1 MKVPFVIYADFE
13 ALACKLDT
21 CSPNPNTAS
30 TTHHTKFEACGYA
43 YQVVCTNANYSKAP
57 VIYRGKNVVE
67 HFFESMFQ
75 EEDYIGNILADA
87 EPLIMSTNTE
97 KKFKDATNCYVCGT
111 MFSKTSGVPIKEF
124 VGLRPKMY
132 SLIYDIKNGD
142 ELLEEEKR
150 TAKGIAKCAIEK
162 QIRHIHY
169 KQCLVDNKMTMNDMD
184 LIRSENHTLYIN
196 NVRKVVEDCDKKYN
210 IIDFVLEEYNCKFR
224 GDGLYTYEDRQINM
238 IKKITFDRLSEKSF
252 LFVDGVVGV
261 VQISGG
267 GISCRSVRCTYKD
280 TEIWIN
286 KQKCVSNTPTT
297 TMSAGPSKQM
307 TTPRPETKTT
317 TSKSTTVTDSN
328 MCPTTP
334 PIKPA
339 AEEAE
344 QSTVGWV
351 VGFVVSCIGT
361 VGFIIWQVAKLIMKR
376 RRRRSL
382 RQSVRQHWMQA
393 VFVLIITG
401 VGLSIQFY
409 QRLRHLYAEMQNP
422 TPVING
428 PPAPLPPII
437 NGPPAPLPP
446 VINGPPAPLPP
457 AINGPPAPPP
467 PAPLRRSNRLRN
479 KPDYYHD
486 HM

>member
-1 MKVPFVIYADFE
+1 M
-13 ALACKLDT
+13 DT
-21 CSPNPNTAS
+21 S
-30 TTHHTKFEACGYA
+30 
-43 YQVVCTNANYSKAP
+43 V
-57 VIYRGKNVVE
+57 
-67 HFFESMFQ
+67 Q
-75 EEDYIGNILADA
+75 ETSIFDCLTQKYPPGS
-87 EPLIMSTNTE
+87 EPLESEIRNLKRKLIMKNLVIVMRNE
-97 KKFKDATNCYVCGT
+97 LVREVENVEQAHR
-111 MFSKTSGVPIKEF
+111 VPIKEF

-150 TAKGIAKCAIEK
+150 TAKGLPKCAIEK

-210 IIDFVLEEYNCKFR
+210 IIDFVLEEYNCKFH

-361 VGFIIWQVAKLIMKR
+361 VGFIIWQVDNEKAQEAISKTE
-376 RRRRSL
+376 S
-382 RQSVRQHWMQA
+382 
-393 VFVLIITG
+393 
-401 VGLSIQFY
+401 
-409 QRLRHLYAEMQNP
+409 
-422 TPVING
+422 
-428 PPAPLPPII
+428 PLPPII
-437 NGPPAPLPP
+437 NGPPAS
-446 VINGPPAPLPP
+446 LPP
-457 AINGPPAPPP
+457 AINGP

>member
-1 MKVPFVIYADFE
+1 MFV
-13 ALACKLDT
+13 LGGVT
-21 CSPNPNTAS
+21 CRFA
-30 TTHHTKFEACGYA
+30 
-43 YQVVCTNANYSKAP
+43 
-57 VIYRGKNVVE
+57 
-67 HFFESMFQ
+67 
-75 EEDYIGNILADA
+75 
-87 EPLIMSTNTE
+87 
-97 KKFKDATNCYVCGT
+97 
-111 MFSKTSGVPIKEF
+111 
-124 VGLRPKMY
+124 
-132 SLIYDIKNGD
+132 
-142 ELLEEEKR
+142 
-150 TAKGIAKCAIEK
+150 
-162 QIRHIHY
+162 
-169 KQCLVDNKMTMNDMD
+169 
-184 LIRSENHTLYIN
+184 
-196 NVRKVVEDCDKKYN
+196 VEDCDKKYN

-261 VQISGG
+261 IQISGG

-286 KQKCVSNTPTT
+286 KQKC
-297 TMSAGPSKQM
+297 
-307 TTPRPETKTT
+307 
-317 TSKSTTVTDSN
+317 
-328 MCPTTP
+328 
-334 PIKPA
+334 
-339 AEEAE
+339 EAE

-437 NGPPAPLPP
+437 NGPPAPLPL

>member
-1 MKVPFVIYADFE
+1 
-13 ALACKLDT
+13 
-21 CSPNPNTAS
+21 
-30 TTHHTKFEACGYA
+30 
-43 YQVVCTNANYSKAP
+43 
-57 VIYRGKNVVE
+57 
-67 HFFESMFQ
+67 MFQ

-111 MFSKTSGVPIKEF
+111 MFSKTSGKVRDHSHIGVRVPIKEL

-184 LIRSENHTLYIN
+184 LIQKQNRAQLDGWLICS
-196 NVRKVVEDCDKKYN
+196 
-210 IIDFVLEEYNCKFR
+210 FVHWYSGIHNLASCQVDNEKAQEAISKTEY
-224 GDGLYTYEDRQINM
+224 
-238 IKKITFDRLSEKSF
+238 
-252 LFVDGVVGV
+252 
-261 VQISGG
+261 
-267 GISCRSVRCTYKD
+267 
-280 TEIWIN
+280 
-286 KQKCVSNTPTT
+286 
-297 TMSAGPSKQM
+297 
-307 TTPRPETKTT
+307 
-317 TSKSTTVTDSN
+317 
-328 MCPTTP
+328 
-334 PIKPA
+334 
-339 AEEAE
+339 
-344 QSTVGWV
+344 
-351 VGFVVSCIGT
+351 
-361 VGFIIWQVAKLIMKR
+361 
-376 RRRRSL
+376 
-382 RQSVRQHWMQA
+382 WMQA

-437 NGPPAPLPP
+437 NGPPASLPP
-446 VINGPPAPLPP
+446 AINGPPAPLPP
-457 AINGPPAPPP
+457 AINGP